1 MAGLVRRRMCSRSAW
16 SAACL
21 VLNCFGAVPEMR
33 VFSPSGSLTQ
43 ARYRHRPSGS
53 RRTGIGDIL
62 LASTTRP
69 CIVQPCHKRRAVEED
84 SATEAPAGNLTAPGE
99 LVHRLAV
106 DTQDLRDVVGGE
118 NVG

>member
-33 VFSPSGSLTQ
+33 VFSPSGILTHP
-43 ARYRHRPSGS
+43 RYRHRPSGS
-53 RRTGIGDIL
+53 RRTGIGAIL

-69 CIVQPCHKRRAVEED
+69 CMAQPCHKRRAVEED
-84 SATEAPAGNLTAPGE
+84 SATETPARDLAAPGE

-106 DTQDLRDVVGGE
+106 DPQYLRDVVGGE
-118 NVG
+118 DV